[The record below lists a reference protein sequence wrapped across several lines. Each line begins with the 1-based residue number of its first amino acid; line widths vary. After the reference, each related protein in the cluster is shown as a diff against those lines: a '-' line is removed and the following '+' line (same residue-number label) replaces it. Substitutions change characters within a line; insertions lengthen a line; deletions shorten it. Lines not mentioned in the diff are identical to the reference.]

1 MGALHSSHFKNVTV
15 HYVSSVHEKKNT
27 FLIIS
32 FTLRYMSDKNLIN
45 HGIFY
50 PKKKSF
56 IKNYNSRID
65 KNR

>member
-50 PKKKSF
+50 TKKIIHQKL
-56 IKNYNSRID
+56 
-65 KNR
+65 